1 MGEIIR
7 FGEFDGIE
15 MGVMDDGTP
24 FLTGAGLALMCDVTA
39 TTISELGE
47 FISLGVGKPRG
58 VKIANI
64 LFENLDFNGDK
75 FFEKISHDGR
85 IVNAYPEL
93 VCMAV
98 LEYYAF
104 EAGERCT
111 DKAKQISRL
120 LMRKTFRDFVY
131 SLVGY
136 NRPRLTFSDY
146 TLSRINHHHSASQ
159 NPLPDGYFCLFDK
172 MIELLQK
179 FDLRIAYTLGEQWY
193 DYRKGDMRFL
203 EPDISLGM
211 HFSGLFKNDFFEKEC
226 AYQELYNT
234 RASNP
239 KIKEFWSAKLK
250 DLKWK
255 RDKAYAERA
264 ILLKHRFLFD
274 CDIES
279 VSGSLEQYLKRES
292 YSFKPSP
299 DSGRPEYLPPAYC
312 YSNDYTSLFY
322 DWLRDVFFKYV
333 WRDYILERDQDGWTN
348 RYNKFKSFSSDEQKN
363 ILTTAEGK
371 LISGFEFREIW
382 ERQLPPASD

>member
-1 MGEIIR
+1 
-7 FGEFDGIE
+7 
-15 MGVMDDGTP
+15 
-24 FLTGAGLALMCDVTA
+24 MCDVTA

-47 FISLGVGKPRG
+47 FISFGAVKPRG
-58 VKIANI
+58 AKIANI
-64 LFENLDFNGDK
+64 LSENSDFNGDK
-75 FFEKISHDGR
+75 FFEKIPHDGR
-85 IVNAYPEL
+85 IVNAYPEA

-131 SLVGY
+131 SLIGY
-136 NRPRLTFSDY
+136 NKPRLTFSDY
-146 TLSRINHHHSASQ
+146 MLSRINHHHSASR

-179 FDLRIAYTLGEQWY
+179 FDLRIGYTLGEQWY
-193 DYRKGDMRFL
+193 DCTKGNMRFL
-203 EPDISLGM
+203 EPDISLGI
-211 HFSGLFKNDFFEKEC
+211 HFSVLFKNEFTEKER
-226 AYQELYNT
+226 AYQKAYNA
-234 RASNP
+234 RVSNL
-239 KIKEFWSAKLK
+239 KIKEFWSVKLK
-250 DLKWK
+250 ELKWK
-255 RDKAYAERA
+255 RDKACAERA
-264 ILLKHRFLFD
+264 ILVKHRHLFD
-274 CDIES
+274 CDVEEIFDS
-279 VSGSLEQYLKRES
+279 VEPYLKREK
-292 YSFKPSP
+292 YSFRPSP

-333 WRDYILERDQDGWTN
+333 WRDYILERDRDGWTN

-371 LISGFEFREIW
+371 LITGFEFREVW
-382 ERQLPPASD
+382 ERQLPPASN

>member
-1 MGEIIR
+1 MGKITN
-7 FGEFDGIE
+7 FGQFDGIE

-24 FLTGAGLALMCDVTA
+24 FLSGAGLSQMCGVVPSVITD
-39 TTISELGE
+39 LGE
-47 FISLGVGKPRG
+47 FISLGRTKPRG
-58 VKIANI
+58 AKIANI
-64 LFENLDFNGDK
+64 LSQTPDFSSDR
-75 FFEKISHDGR
+75 FFEKIPHNGQ
-85 IVNAYPEL
+85 IVNAYPEA

-136 NRPRLTFSDY
+136 NKPRLSFSDY
-146 TLSRINHHHSASQ
+146 MLSRINHHHAVSR

-172 MIELLQK
+172 MIELLQR
-179 FDLRIAYTLGEQWY
+179 FDLRIEYTLGEQWY
-193 DYRKGDMRFL
+193 DSSKGALRFL
-203 EPDISLGM
+203 EPDISLGR
-211 HFSGLFKNDFFEKEC
+211 HFSGLFKNEFTEKEQ
-226 AYQELYNT
+226 AYQEEYNA

-239 KIKEFWSAKLK
+239 KIKEFWSTKLK
-250 DLKWK
+250 EIKWK

-264 ILLKHRFLFD
+264 ILIKYQYLFD
-274 CDIES
+274 CDIENY
-279 VSGSLEQYLKRES
+279 SGSFERYLKREN

-299 DSGRPEYLPPAYC
+299 DSNRPENLPPAYC

-333 WRDYILERDQDGWTN
+333 WRDYILQRDSNGWTN
-348 RYNKFKSFSSDEQKN
+348 RYNKFKSFSSDEQKS

-382 ERQLPPASD
+382 ERQLPPASQ

>member
-1 MGEIIR
+1 MREIVR
-7 FGEFDGIE
+7 LAEPDGIE

-24 FLTGAGLALMCDVTA
+24 FLTGAGLALMCDVTP
-39 TTISELGE
+39 TTVSELGE
-47 FISLGVGKPRG
+47 LISFGVTKGRSA
-58 VKIANI
+58 KIANI
-64 LFENLDFNGDK
+64 LSENPAFNGDK
-75 FFEKISHDGR
+75 FFEKIPHDGR
-85 IVNAYPEL
+85 IVNAYPEA

-111 DKAKQISRL
+111 DKARQISRL

-146 TLSRINHHHSASQ
+146 MLSRINHHHSVSR

-179 FDLRIAYTLGEQWY
+179 FDLRIGYTLGEQWY
-193 DYRKGDMRFL
+193 DSSKGAMRFL
-203 EPDISLGM
+203 EPDISLGH
-211 HFSGLFKNDFFEKEC
+211 HFSGLFKNEFAEKEE
-226 AYQELYNT
+226 AYQREYNA
-234 RASNP
+234 RAGNS
-239 KIKEFWSAKLK
+239 KIKELWSVKLK

-255 RDKAYAERA
+255 RDKAHAEKA
-264 ILLKHRFLFD
+264 ILIKHQYLFD
-274 CDIES
+274 CDIENF
-279 VSGSLEQYLKRES
+279 SGSFERYLKRKS

-299 DSGRPEYLPPAYC
+299 DSNRPENLPPAYC

-333 WRDYILERDQDGWTN
+333 WRDYILGRDSNGWAN

-382 ERQLPPASD
+382 EKQLPPASE

>member
-1 MGEIIR
+1 MGEIIE
-7 FGEFDGIE
+7 FGKFDGIE

-24 FLTGAGLALMCDVTA
+24 FLSGVGLALMCDVTP
-39 TTISELGE
+39 TSISDLGQ
-47 FISLGVGKPRG
+47 FVSFGKSKLRDG
-58 VKIANI
+58 KIANI
-64 LFENLDFNGDK
+64 LSQNLDFSSDR
-75 FFEKISHDGR
+75 FFEKIPYNKQ
-85 IVNAYPEL
+85 IVNAYPEA

-104 EAGERCT
+104 EAGDRCT

-146 TLSRINHHHSASQ
+146 MLSRINHHHSASR

-179 FDLRIAYTLGEQWY
+179 FDLRIGYALGEQWY
-193 DYRKGDMRFL
+193 DYTKGEMRFL
-203 EPDISLGM
+203 EPDISLGL
-211 HFSGLFKNDFFEKEC
+211 HFSRLFKNEFIEKEET
-226 AYQELYNT
+226 YRQEYNS
-234 RASNP
+234 RVSNP
-239 KIKEFWSAKLK
+239 KIKELWSAKLK
-250 DLKWK
+250 ELKWK
-255 RDKAYAERA
+255 RDKAYAER
-264 ILLKHRFLFD
+264 IVLLKHQYLFD
-274 CDIES
+274 CS
-279 VSGSLEQYLKRES
+279 VEDLFDNLEQYVKHER

-299 DSGRPEYLPPAYC
+299 DSGRPENLPPAYC

-333 WRDYILERDQDGWTN
+333 WRDYILARDSAGWAN
-348 RYNKFKSFSSDEQKN
+348 RYNKFKSFGSHEQKI

-382 ERQLPPASD
+382 ERQLPPASE